1 MEGQKLEQKSK
12 STQTHSYLPQSFVDI
27 VKNGKCSWKYNC
39 PACKKKKEKNSK
51 ILLKDNL
58 KFVCP
63 KNSAW

>member
-1 MEGQKLEQKSK
+1 MISIFFKPWIPGED
-12 STQTHSYLPQSFVDI
+12 V
-27 VKNGKCSWKYNC
+27 NGKCSWKYNC